1 MTFEIED
8 IYWDDCI
15 HVENGSVYDEDDE
28 DDGSGSEMKREE
40 EAEIEQHPLVIW
52 KDTIIPKR
60 KRRKKRIKDLIYH
73 FRYDVK
79 REKNSKNG
87 DLIIEWLPSYVS
99 PKDIKIIY

>member
-8 IYWDDCI
+8 IYWNDCI
-15 HVENGSVYDEDDE
+15 HVEDEEE
-28 DDGSGSEMKREE
+28 DDGF
-40 EAEIEQHPLVIW
+40 EQHPLLVW

-60 KRRKKRIKDLIYH
+60 KRRKKRMKDFINH

-79 REKNSKNG
+79 RERNAKNG